1 MLWKNWLAV
10 LRRARVPEA
19 RTAVLYF
26 LEDLVKRE
34 DLQLYQNEEFKV
46 GNREVSVLQP
56 SLYSVQ
62 SRLLN
67 ICKCHL
73 INH

>member
-1 MLWKNWLAV
+1 MLWKKWLEV

-26 LEDLVKRE
+26 LEDIAKRE
-34 DLQLYQNEEFKV
+34 GVQPDQNNEEFKV

-56 SLYSVQ
+56 RPSVQ
-62 SRLLN
+62 SRLLTLN
-67 ICKCHL
+67 
-73 INH
+73 